1 MRSAS
6 RRDFVKGLLTG
17 ASALVI
23 GFDPVERSWVTEAHA
38 KSGKHA
44 KLQVPNFDGQLITDS
59 AGVAEY
65 SEDFGKFIHK
75 TPRAVLLPASVN
87 DVVKAVKFCRKH
99 SIPIV
104 GRGEGHSSGGQSL
117 VENGLVIDMSV
128 MNQIVSISST
138 SATVEAGVTL
148 KELLAASIPLGA
160 RPPVVTGYVGLTVG
174 GVLSMGGVGPQSYRF
189 GAIVDNVLE
198 LEVVTGTGD
207 LKKCSLT
214 KNPLLFQAVV
224 GGVGQFGI
232 IVRAKLKMTSAKP
245 LARNYLIVY
254 FDLPTLFTDANI
266 LMSGRVDALYL
277 RILPD
282 GAGGWL
288 YAINCAKYYTPD
300 APPDDNVVL
309 AGLHFPPPALTVVDM
324 PAFAFD
330 AFADDVVFSE
340 LDAAGLFRQIPHV
353 WADVFLPASK
363 IQSFVEQTLP
373 SLTPEDLGP
382 DGGFILLYPVKNLPS
397 ALAFRL
403 PHEQQVYL
411 FDILTS
417 VGASADIPGRL
428 AKTRA
433 VYEAARAQGGTLYP
447 IGSTPMSRQDWIRH
461 YGPLYPA
468 LVLAKLL
475 FDPDRILTPGVD
487 IF

>member
-23 GFDPVERSWVTEAHA
+23 GFDPVERTWITEAHA
-38 KSGKHA
+38 KHDKI
-44 KLQVPNFDGQLITDS
+44 KVPDFDGQLITDA

-65 SEDFGKFIHK
+65 SEDFGKLVQK
-75 TPRAVLLPASVN
+75 TPRAVLLPASVD
-87 DVVKAVKFCRKH
+87 DVVKAVKFCRKYGI
-99 SIPIV
+99 SIV

-117 VENGLVIDMSV
+117 AENGLVIDMSV
-128 MNQIVSISST
+128 MNQIVSISAT

-148 KELLAASIPLGA
+148 KEILAASIPLGA

-189 GAIVDNVLE
+189 GAIVDNVIE

-232 IVRAKLKMTSAKP
+232 IVRAKIKMMSALP
-245 LARNYLIVY
+245 AARNYLIVY

-266 LMSGRVDALYL
+266 LMSGRVDALYM

-288 YAINCAKYYTPD
+288 YAINCAKYYTPG
-300 APPDDNVVL
+300 AEPDDSVVL
-309 AGLHFPPPALTVVDM
+309 AGLHFPPPALTVNDV
-324 PAFAFD
+324 PAFVFD
-330 AFADDVVFSE
+330 AFADDIVFTQ

-353 WADVFLPASK
+353 WGDVFLPVSK
-363 IQSFVEQTLP
+363 IQSFIQQTLP
-373 SLTPEDLGP
+373 TLTPADLGP
-382 DGGFILLYPVKNLPS
+382 DGGFILLYPLKNLPS

-403 PHEQQVYL
+403 PQESQVYL

-417 VGASADIPGRL
+417 IGASADIPGRL
-428 AKTRA
+428 AKARG

-468 LVLAKLL
+468 LVLAKAL